1 MVISYEIILTIVNL
15 TNEDTKTFTKSFN
28 DEINNLSDDKL
39 YNNHHLLRSNT
50 KMFNLFKR
58 EINSYCKKNGITIN
72 NIDIDEFNINSLTN
86 DIQVYFEPGDGDNP
100 DQISLE
106 PNIKCYIPPKHKPLP
121 RPVLK
126 GKAYDNTTIIWSWE
140 DDGLAH
146 YLVTENIDIAN
157 KQDQDKIIAQI
168 PIGSNTYTE
177 TGLES
182 NTAYTRRL
190 ISYDINRTS
199 VASSPTTITTEVAP
213 IDKSLDQYKIDKN
226 YDYTS
231 DDSERE
237 YIDER
242 LEAFHSGVGDYFD
255 LKVFKQMDTDF
266 FQKFKPY
273 IQIRGIRTQRE
284 KCYDTVGFFYKV
296 CLEGEET
303 VEEQKGEVTFDID
316 LYPRENVTVKDY
328 MFATKPVTICSRLQC
343 DVLLKKPDTHKDP
356 VPVNM
361 MEPVWVKKKHE
372 NKERERELKYNP
384 VHIVFCL
391 DITKSL
397 DEALG
402 VKSKS
407 NTDESN
413 YKKALRELSKS
424 LWTILRKLYTTY
436 DQENATAKVTMIVF
450 RGTARTVGRCI
461 NLLNPDSTT
470 GSSNE
475 GKELRKILKL
485 LKNKNNKSKFCDRL
499 RDLLYT
505 CCGKIDS
512 PYTNWKAGI
521 DKVKEFFKEKEEYRD
536 KHNILCFFSDGAPNT
551 YTSTGHVSGLGPN
564 TKSKAISSIN
574 SGVGK
579 TLYSKIKDAAE
590 ALGDKNWIENVL
602 CLIPK
607 KKGGY
612 VYDEWINGKVYY
624 TNDFVKNIAK
634 PIADISYDSK
644 KTVQWDDRDSIAE
657 AISTWIDEDFYTGE
671 APDPR
676 YIDKNGNF
684 TNEKYYYEGWE
695 FEGWQD
701 SDQQINVDV
710 DWNIDDTKWARVIV
724 PPLSED
730 PWMIEVNETNTPIVY
745 ARNER
750 RAIIPE
756 DHIMQDINFDPL
768 DTTRMPG
775 IQVDNRSIYD
785 MIMDSIKDTPEYQEG
800 YEEVVHAYTE
810 EEQKEGPY
818 LIRNIG
824 IRDDYMYDDEDEIP
838 SVDPSQGTLEMGYAG
853 SFNVYTN
860 IDKMG
865 SPEYGDDIYFAAQ
878 DRYVWASGYTD
889 AIIYDGDR
897 IVSTELNA
905 YDRPTATIVA
915 SNGNYADQLTN
926 RKNKAIVY
934 NGDNTKI
941 FHTID
946 VVLKDKDIYITN
958 DSGQEELV
966 FEGDWTL
973 FIPQGI
979 NFTDANDFVRGTSF
993 PVVKELAGAITAH
1006 NDMHFKSP
1014 ILNYRFNRVDPN
1026 AYTSYYEILPGT
1038 DPDSPYQNIV
1048 ALHIYY
1054 ARNIFIRDKDIHTPA
1069 TTKYIASF
1077 GDSNIATTSS
1087 PFYENSTLVEGLT
1100 LYRDDYIDTALWFEA
1115 KQMIE
1120 TRPYYDEKP
1129 NEGMDS
1135 LYGAVN
1141 GRYGNTNRSGR
1152 KDLREETPQF
1162 NIPTTVDANNIRIY
1176 IMINEYNPEDA
1187 LVSYKWD
1194 NPVEG
1199 QDGITRKNGDMVT
1212 FKSDTLTYKDVE
1224 YEDLVETITEN
1235 SISVYDSKTSTY
1247 YFEIEKP
1254 DSVYTYDK
1262 YEIEMI
1268 SDNSDVMIL
1277 NYPKEIIFDENNRVQ
1292 ISADC
1297 KGVVNATTQWAPRI
1311 HNGYYYLNQHEYYAF
1326 SEFDVEADFVIDDE
1340 ENYDTTG
1347 GYIVINVDLV
1357 KRATPTEH
1365 YDIVK
1370 NTRSELIQNEKE
1382 FEWVIGKGLVCKP
1395 VIDGQYYKKYEV
1407 KRYKSPVILF
1417 DNVLTSAGT
1426 LNISYYIEG
1435 EDHSLDTEEELNFKV
1450 RSYDVEEGGWS
1461 EWVDFINGTVP
1472 NVPLSCGYQVSF
1484 DMSASTKNY
1493 ELTIED
1499 YLCCYLDWLDDQ
1511 EPKFHKNII
1520 TITDHLQAGP
1530 YESDGVFMSKA
1541 LDYGVVS
1548 DIAMDIYSSDPSKCK
1563 LYIAVSTIDEKA
1575 VEIENCQ
1582 WIEFGEGLTIQARY
1596 LRYKVVV
1603 PYGERV
1609 YWVHKKLK
1617 TIQSEVSLPI
1627 LTQIE
1632 MTGDYTPSEVRDSFQ
1647 EIQSFELDT
1656 DGREHRL
1663 FPSIY
1668 DIISGDVIEKG
1679 FEPGEIH
1686 YVRINSSNSDVEIR
1700 YSPNAQNEYPSLEA
1714 LRTPIYGT
1722 ADFKIKIDPMNTPYI
1737 YAQRDLVKEL
1747 DVVSIT
1753 KGTPQQYSPIVLEDF
1768 DGTPYQR
1775 VYDIDPDTMFKKEI
1789 YTIETEDDT
1798 HYIKISR
1805 NDFDI
1810 KTFSIILNDNEFND
1824 YRIVNNLII
1833 FGDQLKIG
1841 DVLEI
1846 NYRILNSFYAI
1857 IDYEKDTTKLILYSD
1872 YDKEEAKKTDMD
1884 SLEPIVDT
1892 HTYNKYNVQ
1901 QMYLNGVKQKFNKN
1915 SIEETNLWKYDADK
1929 NAIYMSS
1936 NENDFCV
1943 IINNPLPTAYYSL
1956 NTIIYSNNNDND
1968 LVGVVIGYIK
1978 DNYNKPHT
1986 LSYLISLKGENSYTF
2001 DHGDNTAIVF
2011 DYGMTTET
2019 VIATKNI
2026 NCPDYEYWNQME
2038 NGIKVWVVKHN
2049 NEVQCYMSDWNNPDT
2064 QNQDSIIEIDLDDKQ
2079 ITKAFSGTVMTGY
2092 CVRSQEDTYFS
2103 NTIFS
2108 GIIDRTISVEEQMQ
2122 RIRRKYKVF
2131 FETDKHNNKFIAN
2144 KLSLNPIYRTDY
2156 KGFIYLTD
2164 EHNEPYYLRIH
2175 CNPKYLK
2182 AGGYDKIDV
2191 VVECLDYIENPVIS
2205 KEVYIDCQE
2214 GVLTFDNDRVN
2225 QITDMN
2231 GVIHMTYESAL
2242 MACTDTILV
2251 RTVTSD
2257 GKVISNSVEIIN
2269 E

>member
-15 TNEDTKTFTKSFN
+15 TNEETETFTKSFS

-58 EINSYCKKNGITIN
+58 EINSYCKENGITIN
-72 NIDIDEFNINSLTN
+72 NIDIDEFNINSLTD

-106 PNIKCYIPPKHKPLP
+106 PNIKCYIPPKYKPLP

-199 VASSPTTITTEVAP
+199 VASSPTTITTEVAS

-237 YIDER
+237 YIDEK

-343 DVLLKKPDTHKDP
+343 DVLLKKRDAHKDP

-361 MEPVWVKKKHE
+361 MEPVWEKKKVP
-372 NKERERELKYNP
+372 NKRAKMQMVSPLHLIICIDVTQSLPNMLKIKGYNSA
-384 VHIVFCL
+384 VNAICKCV
-391 DITKSL
+391 
-397 DEALG
+397 
-402 VKSKS
+402 
-407 NTDESN
+407 
-413 YKKALRELSKS
+413 KKALKEINETIEDQGSKLKIS
-424 LWTILRKLYTTY
+424 IIPFQDYDHPLKSKEKIWKNYDDVKDQINASHLGNDKLTKTNWRYPL
-436 DQENATAKVTMIVF
+436 ERVKAV
-450 RGTARTVGRCI
+450 I
-461 NLLNPDSTT
+461 N
-470 GSSNE
+470 
-475 GKELRKILKL
+475 
-485 LKNKNNKSKFCDRL
+485 KNKN
-499 RDLLYT
+499 
-505 CCGKIDS
+505 
-512 PYTNWKAGI
+512 
-521 DKVKEFFKEKEEYRD
+521 KEYKGEKY
-536 KHNILCFFSDGAPNT
+536 KNVVLFFSDG
-551 YTSTGHVSGLGPN
+551 GPN
-564 TKSKAISSIN
+564 AMKDNGSEYFYHGQQSSPGKDCYYREKEATKMVS
-574 SGVGK
+574 
-579 TLYSKIKDAAE
+579 
-590 ALGDKNWIENVL
+590 
-602 CLIPK
+602 
-607 KKGGY
+607 
-612 VYDEWINGKVYY
+612 
-624 TNDFVKNIAK
+624 
-634 PIADISYDSK
+634 
-644 KTVQWDDRDSIAE
+644 
-657 AISTWIDEDFYTGE
+657 
-671 APDPR
+671 
-676 YIDKNGNF
+676 YIDKEDLCDWINKHTHKVYCIVPVKDNNKALISGKPPQHYYKSYINKVAKKIANPNSCVVHWSNRKELAEQIEDDFIEELITQKPDPPYIDQNGNP
-684 TNEKYYYEGWE
+684 TSEKYHYEGWE
-695 FEGWQD
+695 FVGWED

-730 PWMIEVNETNTPIVY
+730 PWMIEVNETNTPVVY

-775 IQVDNRSIYD
+775 IKVDNRSIYD
-785 MIMDSIKDTPEYQEG
+785 MIMESIYDTPEYQEG

-946 VVLKDKDIYITN
+946 VVLKDKDIYIAN

-979 NFTDANDFVRGTSF
+979 NFTDANDFIRGTSF

-1006 NDMHFKSP
+1006 NDIHFKSP

-1382 FEWVIGKGLVCKP
+1382 FEWIVGKGLVCKP

-1417 DNVLTSAGT
+1417 DNVLT
-1426 LNISYYIEG
+1426 
-1435 EDHSLDTEEELNFKV
+1435 
-1450 RSYDVEEGGWS
+1450 
-1461 EWVDFINGTVP
+1461 
-1472 NVPLSCGYQVSF
+1472 
-1484 DMSASTKNY
+1484 
-1493 ELTIED
+1493 
-1499 YLCCYLDWLDDQ
+1499 
-1511 EPKFHKNII
+1511 
-1520 TITDHLQAGP
+1520 
-1530 YESDGVFMSKA
+1530 
-1541 LDYGVVS
+1541 
-1548 DIAMDIYSSDPSKCK
+1548 
-1563 LYIAVSTIDEKA
+1563 
-1575 VEIENCQ
+1575 
-1582 WIEFGEGLTIQARY
+1582 
-1596 LRYKVVV
+1596 
-1603 PYGERV
+1603 
-1609 YWVHKKLK
+1609 
-1617 TIQSEVSLPI
+1617 
-1627 LTQIE
+1627 
-1632 MTGDYTPSEVRDSFQ
+1632 
-1647 EIQSFELDT
+1647 
-1656 DGREHRL
+1656 
-1663 FPSIY
+1663 
-1668 DIISGDVIEKG
+1668 
-1679 FEPGEIH
+1679 
-1686 YVRINSSNSDVEIR
+1686 
-1700 YSPNAQNEYPSLEA
+1700 
-1714 LRTPIYGT
+1714 
-1722 ADFKIKIDPMNTPYI
+1722 
-1737 YAQRDLVKEL
+1737 
-1747 DVVSIT
+1747 
-1753 KGTPQQYSPIVLEDF
+1753 
-1768 DGTPYQR
+1768 
-1775 VYDIDPDTMFKKEI
+1775 
-1789 YTIETEDDT
+1789 
-1798 HYIKISR
+1798 
-1805 NDFDI
+1805 
-1810 KTFSIILNDNEFND
+1810 
-1824 YRIVNNLII
+1824 
-1833 FGDQLKIG
+1833 
-1841 DVLEI
+1841 
-1846 NYRILNSFYAI
+1846 
-1857 IDYEKDTTKLILYSD
+1857 
-1872 YDKEEAKKTDMD
+1872 
-1884 SLEPIVDT
+1884 
-1892 HTYNKYNVQ
+1892 
-1901 QMYLNGVKQKFNKN
+1901 
-1915 SIEETNLWKYDADK
+1915 
-1929 NAIYMSS
+1929 
-1936 NENDFCV
+1936 
-1943 IINNPLPTAYYSL
+1943 
-1956 NTIIYSNNNDND
+1956 
-1968 LVGVVIGYIK
+1968 
-1978 DNYNKPHT
+1978 
-1986 LSYLISLKGENSYTF
+1986 
-2001 DHGDNTAIVF
+2001 
-2011 DYGMTTET
+2011 
-2019 VIATKNI
+2019 
-2026 NCPDYEYWNQME
+2026 
-2038 NGIKVWVVKHN
+2038 
-2049 NEVQCYMSDWNNPDT
+2049 
-2064 QNQDSIIEIDLDDKQ
+2064 
-2079 ITKAFSGTVMTGY
+2079 
-2092 CVRSQEDTYFS
+2092 
-2103 NTIFS
+2103 
-2108 GIIDRTISVEEQMQ
+2108 
-2122 RIRRKYKVF
+2122 
-2131 FETDKHNNKFIAN
+2131 
-2144 KLSLNPIYRTDY
+2144 
-2156 KGFIYLTD
+2156 
-2164 EHNEPYYLRIH
+2164 
-2175 CNPKYLK
+2175 
-2182 AGGYDKIDV
+2182 
-2191 VVECLDYIENPVIS
+2191 
-2205 KEVYIDCQE
+2205 
-2214 GVLTFDNDRVN
+2214 
-2225 QITDMN
+2225 
-2231 GVIHMTYESAL
+2231 
-2242 MACTDTILV
+2242 
-2251 RTVTSD
+2251 
-2257 GKVISNSVEIIN
+2257 
-2269 E
+2269 